1 MTPELK
7 RVGLISSAC
16 VLLGGLFGVLIGV
29 LVESLFLWIGVMA
42 ALGLGLGLWL
52 SYGFLPES

>member
-7 RVGLISSAC
+7 RVGLIAAAC
-16 VLLGGLFGVLIGV
+16 VLLGAVFGVLIGV
-29 LVESLFLWIGVMA
+29 LVESLWLWIGVMA